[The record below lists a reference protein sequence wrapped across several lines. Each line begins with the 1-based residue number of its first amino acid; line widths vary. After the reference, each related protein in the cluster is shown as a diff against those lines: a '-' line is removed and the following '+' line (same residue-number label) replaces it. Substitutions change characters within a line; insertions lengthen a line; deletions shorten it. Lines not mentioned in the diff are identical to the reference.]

1 MPNPD
6 DSSNRKTIMAWASY
20 SESGRIGA
28 IYEYTPDVSFAE
40 IGEMYSS
47 EAFLQVSADT
57 NSATQYISDGE
68 VVARAALTATWSSET
83 VAADGT
89 TEVVLSTLPAP
100 CTVYIDGEAVIVD
113 DGSLEFSAGT
123 AGEYN
128 VRVNEA
134 AYLEKE
140 WTIDAV

>member
-1 MPNPD
+1 
-6 DSSNRKTIMAWASY
+6 MAWISY
-20 SESGRIGA
+20 LESGEITGF
-28 IYEYTPDVSFAE
+28 YDYTPAISFAE
-40 IGEMYSS
+40 IS
-47 EAFLQVSADT
+47 ELYTGQAFLQASGDT
-57 NSATQYISDGE
+57 DAATQYVLEGE
-68 VVARAALTATWSSET
+68 VVAREALTATWNSET
-83 VAADGT
+83 VTTDGS
-89 TEVVLSTLPAP
+89 EIVLSGLPTP
-100 CTVYIDGEAVIVD
+100 CTVYIDGEAVVVD

>member
-1 MPNPD
+1 
-6 DSSNRKTIMAWASY
+6 MAWISY
-20 SESGRIGA
+20 LESGEITGF
-28 IYEYTPDVSFAE
+28 YDYTPAISFAE
-40 IGEMYSS
+40 IS
-47 EAFLQVSADT
+47 ELYTGQAFLQASGDT
-57 NSATQYISDGE
+57 DAATQYVLEGE
-68 VVARAALTATWSSET
+68 VVAREALTAAWNSET
-83 VAADGT
+83 VTADGS
-89 TEVVLSTLPAP
+89 EIVLSGLPVP
-100 CTVYIDGEAVIVD
+100 CTVYIDGEAVIVG